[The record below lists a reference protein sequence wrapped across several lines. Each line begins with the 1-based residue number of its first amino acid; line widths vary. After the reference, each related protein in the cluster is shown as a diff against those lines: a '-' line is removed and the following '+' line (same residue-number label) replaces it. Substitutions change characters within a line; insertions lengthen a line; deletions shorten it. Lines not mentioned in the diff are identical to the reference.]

1 MPAPLHLA
9 VVGKGGA
16 GKSVLAGTL
25 ARTLARRGMPVLALD
40 SDTMPGLT
48 FSLGAEQPDEP
59 PLQAAAERNDAGRWR
74 PRRGI
79 GPVRAVQRYAT
90 RAPDGVL
97 LLQSGKTTTEGM
109 APVLGSVNVFY
120 DVIHRLAR
128 APYFR
133 DWVVVGDLSAGPRQS
148 AFDWAPYADT
158 FVLLVEPTW
167 KSALTARRIARIVRS
182 RGPVTVHVVANKV
195 RTDGDADAVARMVGE
210 SVFASIPH
218 DDAVAEAERRGV
230 ALVDH
235 APDSPAVRA
244 VEELARRLSSH
255 G

>member
-1 MPAPLHLA
+1 MFARS
-9 VVGKGGA
+9 GA
-16 GKSVLAGTL
+16 
-25 ARTLARRGMPVLALD
+25 RVLALD

-48 FSLGAEQPDEP
+48 FSLGAEQPAEP
-59 PLQAAAERNDAGRWR
+59 PLQAAAERNEAGRWR

-97 LLQSGKTTTEGM
+97 LLQSGKTTVEGM

-120 DVIHRLAR
+120 NVIHRLRR
-128 APYFR
+128 APHFH

-182 RGPVTVHVVANKV
+182 RGAVDVRVVANKV
-195 RTDGDADAVARMVGE
+195 RGDGDADAVARMVGE
-210 SVFASIPH
+210 PVFASIPH
-218 DDAVAEAERRGV
+218 DPAVAESERRGV
-230 ALVDH
+230 AVLDH
-235 APDSPAVRA
+235 APESAAVR
-244 VEELARRLSSH
+244 VIEELAARLSSRR
-255 G
+255 